1 MKKIIQEMKTRKDPV
16 PKSVMK
22 QIPLVLNH
30 PIVITEYKDKSGN
43 VSIHVYGELIAGSSP
58 VVVGVM
64 IGKHRNGLSVDKVQ
78 TVHPNRNVI
87 SGVTKENTLYLNE
100 NKKETDAWFQA
111 LGAQLP
117 LLGGNQVRFHP
128 HNITFW

>member
-1 MKKIIQEMKTRKDPV
+1 
-16 PKSVMK
+16 MK

-43 VSIHVYGELIAGSSP
+43 VSIHVYGELFTGSSP

-111 LGAQLP
+111 LGAQLS
-117 LLGGNQVRFHP
+117 LLGGIKYGFIRTISHSGNGVK
-128 HNITFW
+128 ISVLTS

>member
-1 MKKIIQEMKTRKDPV
+1 
-16 PKSVMK
+16 MK

-43 VSIHVYGELIAGSSP
+43 VSIHVYGELFTGSSP

-87 SGVTKENTLYLNE
+87 SGVTKENTLYLN
-100 NKKETDAWFQA
+100 
-111 LGAQLP
+111 
-117 LLGGNQVRFHP
+117 
-128 HNITFW
+128 

>member
-1 MKKIIQEMKTRKDPV
+1 
-16 PKSVMK
+16 MK

>member
-1 MKKIIQEMKTRKDPV
+1 
-16 PKSVMK
+16 MK

-43 VSIHVYGELIAGSSP
+43 VSIHVYGELFTGSSP
-58 VVVGVM
+58 VAVGVM
-64 IGKHRNGLSVDKVQ
+64 IGKHRNGLSFDKVQ

-117 LLGGNQVRFHP
+117 LLGGIKYGFIRTISHSGNGVK
-128 HNITFW
+128 ISVLTS

>member
-1 MKKIIQEMKTRKDPV
+1 
-16 PKSVMK
+16 MK

-100 NKKETDAWFQA
+100 KKRNRFLVPSPRSAVA
-111 LGAQLP
+111 SV
-117 LLGGNQVRFHP
+117 GGNQVRFHP